1 MKKILFFLS
10 ILLSVTL
17 VQAYQTKST
26 PRPNFS
32 SQPAVE
38 NTAQTPGQQ
47 GVQTRTFS
55 SYGARQG
62 AWRRGVTTNTVK
74 TPSAAE
80 SKAQEKNFAPIPQ
93 EPAVKP
99 EKKDTKKANSA
110 TSSSA
115 SHGQPAPAAAQ
126 ATPTAASTQA
136 AVAEAMPTGM
146 MEQLQGLQ
154 KMMSGLGSAAGGNP
168 AAGAAA
174 GGMPDMSSLLNSM
187 PGAQQPK
194 K

>member
-32 SQPAVE
+32 SQSAAENAV
-38 NTAQTPGQQ
+38 QTPGQQ

-62 AWRRGVTTNTVK
+62 AWRRGVTTDTVK

-80 SKAQEKNFAPIPQ
+80 SKAQEKDFAPIPQ
-93 EPAVKP
+93 EPAAKP

-115 SHGQPAPAAAQ
+115 SHEQSAPTAQ

-136 AVAEAMPTGM
+136 AVAQAMPTGV

-154 KMMSGLGSAAGGNP
+154 KMMSGLGGAAGGNP
-168 AAGAAA
+168 AAGGAA
-174 GGMPDMSSLLNSM
+174 GMPDMSSLLNSM
-187 PGAQQPK
+187 PGTQQPK